1 MRKMGMKLAL
11 LGGFAGAALLA
22 GCGNNPYDYGRKW
35 ALTAQEDYYSEEAQ
49 NQDPAAQA
57 SSNIGSSTTLYQ
69 TDEQQRGTGGAGE
82 SDGRT
87 ADNDMPRIQG
97 SKVAQENLWLQQDM
111 RVPFPPPEIDAAR
124 ELGTGKP
131 LRVELNGFTHEYQT
145 FTIES
150 VGDQI
155 IGPTEVRRYL
165 GADTGDAV
173 ELEGPMV
180 LVRARIDAPTFTLK
194 GKTYN
199 YFDGMLAQADAR
211 VRKERILVTLIPGLK
226 GALGH
231 ED

>member
-1 MRKMGMKLAL
+1 MRKTGMKLAL

-49 NQDPAAQA
+49 NQDPAARA

-124 ELGTGKP
+124 EARDGQAAARGGQRGLGPGHP
-131 LRVELNGFTHEYQT
+131 RCRDWLRSRLP
-145 FTIES
+145 
-150 VGDQI
+150 
-155 IGPTEVRRYL
+155 GPHHRQL
-165 GADTGDAV
+165 
-173 ELEGPMV
+173 L
-180 LVRARIDAPTFTLK
+180 RAT
-194 GKTYN
+194 
-199 YFDGMLAQADAR
+199 
-211 VRKERILVTLIPGLK
+211 
-226 GALGH
+226 
-231 ED
+231 